1 MIGRMGVA
9 AWVTPSRAAGFLL
22 FVAAALCPVLLD
34 DYKTGLIGLGLTYG
48 LFAIGLDIAWG
59 RAGLVS
65 IGQAVFFGLGC
76 YGVAVAA
83 ATKGSL
89 WLGGAVGIGL
99 AAILGLFIAAVGL
112 RRSTNP
118 STMAV
123 LTPPCWPK
131 RSRAAGG
138 Q

>member
-1 MIGRMGVA
+1 MMTSGKGAVGRIPSGRVVGVI
-9 AWVTPSRAAGFLL
+9 L
-22 FVAAALCPVLLD
+22 FILAALCPVLLD

-83 ATKGSL
+83 VADKSML
-89 WLGGAVGIGL
+89 LGAVVGIL
-99 AAILGLFIAAVGL
+99 IATV
-112 RRSTNP
+112 
-118 STMAV
+118 
-123 LTPPCWPK
+123 
-131 RSRAAGG
+131 
-138 Q
+138 